1 MSRELQA
8 LPPACPRWLHGPGA
22 PLLLCQGD
30 LCRLWP
36 LAAAPGQG
44 WAVPGAVAAVAR
56 RAGLASS
63 GCLWPAGTRGTRWP
77 LSLPFS
83 FSPWPGFPAA
93 AYGPV
98 AAAAVAAAR
107 GSGRGARGRANPQ
120 SAGSGKSSVGILCG
134 CSSPHHFSDFPHT
147 YPGDLKKTNQNQK
160 N

>member
-1 MSRELQA
+1 MATSGNA
-8 LPPACPRWLHGPGA
+8 VPS
-22 PLLLCQGD
+22 
-30 LCRLWP
+30 
-36 LAAAPGQG
+36 AAAS
-44 WAVPGAVAAVAR
+44 R
-56 RAGLASS
+56 
-63 GCLWPAGTRGTRWP
+63 PAETRGTRWL

-134 CSSPHHFSDFPHT
+134 CSSPSF
-147 YPGDLKKTNQNQK
+147 L
-160 N
+160 